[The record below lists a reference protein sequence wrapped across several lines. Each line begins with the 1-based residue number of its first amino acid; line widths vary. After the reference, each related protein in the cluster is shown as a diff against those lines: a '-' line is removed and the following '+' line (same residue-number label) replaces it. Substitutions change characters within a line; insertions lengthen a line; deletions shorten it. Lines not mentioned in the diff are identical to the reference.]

1 MMQTILFLG
10 GSGFIGTNLIKYLCD
25 KDYRVV
31 NFGRSKSLIEH
42 QNLTNII
49 GDIRNAAEVE
59 AVFLKYE
66 ISCVFNALTSLSAT
80 DNVDSCQ
87 ELVSVN
93 LSAFID
99 TISLMKKYNVT
110 DMVYVS
116 SGGSIYGVSD
126 EPLKEDHELSP
137 VSFYGWMKEVSE
149 RYLAY
154 EARINPAFRFLILR
168 PANVYGK
175 YQKFNRII
183 GVVLR
188 NACLKQPVH
197 IYGDINICKDYV
209 HINDFCEITHSLMT
223 HENAWNEVYNIGSG
237 KGTSI
242 QDILSIAED
251 ITGNKIEV
259 ILHKQMAGDVRY
271 SILNVDKVENITGK
285 KNYISVY
292 EGMQDMYKYVL
303 EKTGI
308 TSSVTH

>member
-1 MMQTILFLG
+1 MQTILFLG
-10 GSGFIGTNLIKYLCD
+10 GSGFIGTNLIEYLCD
-25 KDYRVV
+25 KGYQVV
-31 NFGRSKSLIEH
+31 NFGRSKSLARH
-42 QNLTNII
+42 QNLINII
-49 GDIRNAAEVE
+49 GDIRGVTEIE
-59 AVFLKYE
+59 AVFATYK

-80 DNVDSCQ
+80 DNIESCQ

-99 TISLMKKYNVT
+99 TVSLMRKYNVT

-126 EPLKEDHELSP
+126 EPLKEEHELSP

-154 EARINPAFRFLILR
+154 EARINPAFRYLILR

-183 GVVLR
+183 GVVLK

-197 IYGDINICKDYV
+197 IYGDINICKDYI
-209 HINDFCEITHSLMT
+209 HINDFCDITYSLLT
-223 HENAWNEVYNIGSG
+223 HPDSWNEVYNVGSG

-242 QDILSIAED
+242 KEILNNAEE
-251 ITGNKIEV
+251 ITGNSIEL

-271 SILNVDKVENITGK
+271 SILNVDKVEKITGK
-285 KNYISVY
+285 KHYIPVK
-292 EGMQDMYKYVL
+292 EGMRDMYEYVL
-303 EKTGI
+303 DKTGT